1 MLPRISLWLLLLATA
16 LPSPATAQIRASERA
31 LLAQTIDGTTL
42 TLDFARPRVRGRDS
56 IFGGQVYWTEVWTP
70 GANMATT
77 LEVNRDIQMD
87 GHPVP
92 KGKYSVWMVV
102 VPGDTWTF
110 VLDTVWS
117 LYHEA
122 RPPERPGQ
130 IRFPITPV
138 AAPNTEVLTWSF
150 PEVTATGAQLR
161 MAWADRM
168 VNLRVTV
175 EPRYTTTL
183 PAAEAAP
190 YVGSYTVRW
199 ATSPGSTAA
208 PDPPMKLK
216 VAYEHGGLVGHWSPE
231 LWEELERVLL
241 IRIAPNW
248 MVMGF
253 TSDSG
258 TATGT
263 GTGEVLD
270 DIFMEMIFEFAKPV
284 NGQAETIE
292 LRGRRDRL
300 LGTGMRVR

>member
-1 MLPRISLWLLLLATA
+1 MRTRLAWSALLLITA
-16 LPSPATAQIRASERA
+16 LSSPASAQIRASERA

-77 LEVNRDIQMD
+77 LEVDHDIQID

-102 VPGDTWTF
+102 VPGERWTF
-110 VLDTVWS
+110 VLDTLWK

-138 AAPNTEVLTWSF
+138 AMGKTEVLTWSF

-161 MAWADRM
+161 MAWADRT
-168 VNLRVTV
+168 VDLRVTV
-175 EPRYTTTL
+175 QPRYATTM

-190 YVGSYTVRW
+190 YLGRYLVTWPASDGDSAET
-199 ATSPGSTAA
+199 AT
-208 PDPPMKLK
+208 LK
-216 VAYEHGGLVGHWSPE
+216 VVHENGGLVGYWTPK
-231 LWEELERVLL
+231 LWDELERVLL
-241 IRIAPNW
+241 IRIAPDW
-248 MVMGF
+248 VVMGF
-253 TSDSG
+253 TSDEG
-258 TATGT
+258 AGD
-263 GTGEVLD
+263 VLD
-270 DIFMEMIFEFAKPV
+270 DMFMEEVFEFAPPV
-284 NGQAETIE
+284 RGRSPGIE
-292 LRGRRDRL
+292 LRSRSDKL
-300 LGTGMRVR
+300 LGTGTMVR

>member
-1 MLPRISLWLLLLATA
+1 MLPRLSLWSLLLASA
-16 LPSPATAQIRASERA
+16 LPTPASAQIRASERA

-77 LEVNRDIQMD
+77 LEINRDIQID
-87 GHPVP
+87 GHSVP

-130 IRFPITPV
+130 IRFPITPL
-138 AAPNTEVLTWSF
+138 AAPHTEVLTWSF

-161 MAWADRM
+161 MAWADRV

-175 EPRYTTTL
+175 EPRYSTAL

-190 YVGSYTVRW
+190 YLGSYL
-199 ATSPGSTAA
+199 ATWTSSGGDPGTPAT
-208 PDPPMKLK
+208 LK
-216 VAYEHGGLVGHWSPE
+216 VVYERGGLVGYWTPA

-241 IRIAPNW
+241 IRIAPDW

-258 TATGT
+258 TATGN
-263 GTGEVLD
+263 GSGEVLD
-270 DIFMEMIFEFAKPV
+270 DIFMEMVFEFAKPA
-284 NGQAETIE
+284 NGRAETIE
-292 LRGRRDRL
+292 LRGRKDRL
-300 LGTGMRVR
+300 LGTAKRVK

>member
-1 MLPRISLWLLLLATA
+1 MLTRNSFWPLLLATA
-16 LPSPATAQIRASERA
+16 LPSLATAQIRASERA
-31 LLAQTIDGTTL
+31 QLAQTIDGTTL
-42 TLDFARPRVRGRDS
+42 MLDFARPRVRGRDS
-56 IFGGQVYWTEVWTP
+56 VFGGVVYWTEVWTP

-77 LEVNRDIQMD
+77 LELNSDIQLD

-138 AAPNTEVLTWSF
+138 TLPKTEVLSWSF

-161 MAWADRM
+161 MAWADKM
-168 VNLRVTV
+168 VNLRVAV
-175 EPRYTTTL
+175 EPRYTTSL
-183 PAAEAAP
+183 PAAEAAS
-190 YVGSYTVRW
+190 YVGNYTVQWTPAPR
-199 ATSPGSTAA
+199 STGA
-208 PDPPMKLK
+208 PEPPMQLR
-216 VAYEHGGLVGHWSPE
+216 VVYERGGLVGHWTPE

-241 IRIAPNW
+241 IRIAPSW

-258 TATGT
+258 TVTGNGT
-263 GTGEVLD
+263 GDVLD
-270 DIFMEMIFEFAKPV
+270 DIFMEMVFEFSPPV
-284 NGQAETIE
+284 NGHPQSIE
-292 LRGRRDRL
+292 LRGRKDRL
-300 LGTGMRVR
+300 LGTGTRVR

>member
-1 MLPRISLWLLLLATA
+1 MLPRLPRWSLLLLTL
-16 LPSPATAQIRASERA
+16 LPVPAHAQIRASERA

-77 LEVNRDIQMD
+77 LEINRDVQID
-87 GHPVP
+87 GHAVP

-130 IRFPITPV
+130 IRFPITPL
-138 AAPNTEVLTWSF
+138 AAPHTEVLTWSF

-161 MAWADRM
+161 MAWADRV

-175 EPRYTTTL
+175 EPRYATTL

-190 YVGSYTVRW
+190 YVGSYLITW
-199 ATSPGSTAA
+199 SPRAGES
-208 PDPPMKLK
+208 DPPQTLK
-216 VAYEHGGLVGHWSPE
+216 VVYERGGLAGYWTPE
-231 LWEELERVLL
+231 LWEELKRVLL
-241 IRIAPNW
+241 IRIAPDW

-258 TATGT
+258 SWAGTDSGT
-263 GTGEVLD
+263 GQVLD
-270 DIFMEMIFEFAKPV
+270 DIFMEMVFEFAKPV
-284 NGQAETIE
+284 NGHAETIE

-300 LGTGMRVR
+300 LGTGKRVK